1 MMMTPAARNFGTAVV
16 RGGHRRH
23 HGLGP
28 TTAAAA
34 IIPPALLSPNNK
46 NNKNNNIYSAPRN
59 NRSLASLAR
68 DGGGGGDDGGPS
80 SSHSLLILGKPG
92 GGKGTISGMMLS
104 DFPQFRHVSTGDEL
118 RQHVR
123 SGTELGREA
132 KRYMD
137 GTFPPSSSVAGRGS
151 ILPSRFEE
159 VSFVVFTSFAPLSR
173 PGKKKT
179 HYLLP
184 RVISLD
190 ERKKTTT
197 TTTTTTEGCLV
208 PDRVMIDLVMGD
220 AIEAIKSG
228 QSLLLDGFPRTM
240 EQAVALDANLDVG
253 LVINLCVPN
262 EVIISRISDRWI
274 HPGSGRVY
282 SYSYRPPEVEGV
294 DDETGEPLVQRDDD
308 KPESVLR
315 RLEKY
320 EDVTRPLVGYY
331 EEKGVIQTF
340 RGTESDVIYPEVK
353 RWLDDR
359 LSEDVDHP
367 ALDSGYGMKKANA

>member
-1 MMMTPAARNFGTAVV
+1 M
-16 RGGHRRH
+16 
-23 HGLGP
+23 
-28 TTAAAA
+28 
-34 IIPPALLSPNNK
+34 
-46 NNKNNNIYSAPRN
+46 
-59 NRSLASLAR
+59 
-68 DGGGGGDDGGPS
+68 
-80 SSHSLLILGKPG
+80 
-92 GGKGTISGMMLS
+92 
-104 DFPQFRHVSTGDEL
+104 

-137 GTFPPSSSVAGRGS
+137 
-151 ILPSRFEE
+151 
-159 VSFVVFTSFAPLSR
+159 
-173 PGKKKT
+173 
-179 HYLLP
+179 
-184 RVISLD
+184 
-190 ERKKTTT
+190 
-197 TTTTTTEGCLV
+197 EGCLV

-228 QSLLLDGFPRTM
+228 RSLLLDGFPRTM
-240 EQAVALDANLDVG
+240 EQAVALDANLDVD

-282 SYSYRPPEVEGV
+282 SYSYRPPRVEGV

-320 EDVTRPLVGYY
+320 EDVTRPLVRYY

-353 RWLDDR
+353 RWLDDQ
-359 LSEDVDHP
+359 LSEDIDHP